1 MNSWSSVLI
10 PRLNSSIKLPQI
22 SLTNSK
28 TLKKELVA
36 KKDTYRM
43 YVCGITPY
51 DATHLGH
58 AATYLTFDL
67 INRYLRATGSDVL
80 YVQNIT
86 DIDDPLL
93 ERAAR
98 DNVNWEELA
107 HSQIDLF
114 RGDMEKLRVLPPAH
128 YIGAVETIDLV
139 SQAVTALQA
148 AGTIYSID
156 QDLFFKNYSSP
167 DFGTLSHLDKESMK
181 EIFSQ
186 RGGNPTLAGKSDPL
200 DCLVWM
206 GKRENEP
213 GWPSIHGVG
222 RPGWHIECTAI
233 ALKYLEPLD
242 SDATCID
249 IQGGGSDLIFP
260 HHEMCAS
267 QAQVLTGKDLAAIY
281 VHAAM
286 IGLDGEKMSKSKGN
300 LIFVSKLIQSGTDP
314 MVIRFALM
322 SQHYKVDRMWSDEL
336 LIQATKRVGD
346 IRKALFTSS
355 VAPTTAVI
363 EKLVHALSDDLD
375 TPSALAALDEWAAD
389 TLSGSNGGDSQEL
402 SMVLDSLLG
411 LAL

>member
-1 MNSWSSVLI
+1 MKSWAPVAI
-10 PRLNSSIKLPQI
+10 PQLTKSFNLPPI

-28 TLKKELVA
+28 TLKREILA
-36 KKDTYRM
+36 KKDVYRM

-67 INRYLRATGSDVL
+67 INRYLRASGSEVL

-93 ERAAR
+93 ERAIR
-98 DNVNWEELA
+98 DNVNWEDLA
-107 HSQIDLF
+107 TSQIDLF
-114 RGDMEKLRVLPPAH
+114 RGDMVNLRVIPPAH
-128 YIGAVETIDLV
+128 YIGAVEAIDLV
-139 SQAVTALQA
+139 SESVTALQA
-148 AGTIYSID
+148 AGSIYAIE

-167 DFGTLSHLDKESMK
+167 DFGSLSHLDKETMK

-186 RGGNPTLAGKSDPL
+186 RGGNPTLAGKIDPL

-206 GKRENEP
+206 AKRENEP
-213 GWPSIHGVG
+213 GWPSVHGVG

-233 ALKYLEPLD
+233 ALKYLAPIQ

-267 QAQVLTGKDLAAIY
+267 QAQVLAGKELAATY

-300 LIFVSKLIQSGTDP
+300 LVFVSKLINSGTDP

-322 SQHYKVDRMWSDEL
+322 SQHYRLDRMWTDEL
-336 LIQATKRVGD
+336 LTDASARVAKIRQA
-346 IRKALFTSS
+346 IASS
-355 VAPTTAVI
+355 SSAPTIPLI
-363 EKLVHALSDDLD
+363 EKIIVALSNDLD
-375 TPSALAALDEWAAD
+375 TPKVLAELDKWALDS
-389 TLSGSNGGDSQEL
+389 LNGVSGGDSKEL
-402 SMVLDSLLG
+402 SIALDALLG

>member
-1 MNSWSSVLI
+1 MKSWASVVI
-10 PRLNSSIKLPQI
+10 PQLNDSFNFPPI

-28 TLKKELVA
+28 TLKNEVLP

-67 INRYLRATGSDVL
+67 IIRYLRASGSEVL

-93 ERAAR
+93 ERATR
-98 DNVNWEELA
+98 DNLNWEDLA
-107 HSQIDLF
+107 TSQIDLF
-114 RGDMEKLRVLPPAH
+114 RGDMVNLRVIPPTH
-128 YIGAVETIDLV
+128 YIGAVEAIDLV
-139 SQAVTALQA
+139 SEAVTALQA
-148 AGTIYSID
+148 AGSIYSIE
-156 QDLFFKNYSSP
+156 QDLFFKNYSSQ
-167 DFGTLSHLDKESMK
+167 DFGSLSHLDKETMK

-186 RGGNPTLAGKSDPL
+186 RGGNPTLAGKIDPL

-206 GKRENEP
+206 AKREGEP
-213 GWPSIHGVG
+213 GWPSVHGVG

-233 ALKYLEPLD
+233 ALKYLAPVE
-242 SDATCID
+242 SDETCID

-260 HHEMCAS
+260 HHEMCAA
-267 QAQVLTGKDLAAIY
+267 QAQVLTGKELAATY

-300 LIFVSKLIQSGTDP
+300 LVFVSKLIKSGTDP

-322 SQHYKVDRMWSDEL
+322 SQHYRLDRMWTDEL
-336 LIQATKRVGD
+336 LEDATKRLAN
-346 IRKALFTSS
+346 IRKALSAPS
-355 VAPTTAVI
+355 VAPTKPVI
-363 EKLVHALSDDLD
+363 EKIILALSGDLN
-375 TPSALAALDEWAAD
+375 TPMALAELDKWALDSLNEV
-389 TLSGSNGGDSQEL
+389 SGGEAKEL
-402 SMVLDSLLG
+402 STALDALLG

>member
-1 MNSWSSVLI
+1 MKSWASVEIPKLNNS
-10 PRLNSSIKLPQI
+10 LNLPPI

-28 TLKKELVA
+28 TLKKEVVA
-36 KKDTYRM
+36 KKDVYRM

-67 INRYLRATGSDVL
+67 INRYLRASGSQVL

-93 ERAAR
+93 ERAIR
-98 DNVNWEELA
+98 DNVNWEDLA
-107 HSQIDLF
+107 TSQIDLF
-114 RGDMEKLRVLPPAH
+114 RDDMQNLRVIPPAH
-128 YIGAVETIDLV
+128 YIGAVEAIDLV
-139 SQAVTALQA
+139 SESVTALQA
-148 AGTIYSID
+148 SGSIYAIE

-167 DFGTLSHLDKESMK
+167 QFGSLSHLDKETMK

-186 RGGNPTLAGKSDPL
+186 RGGNPTLAGKIDPL

-206 GKRENEP
+206 AKRENEP
-213 GWPSIHGVG
+213 GWPSVHGVG

-233 ALKYLEPLD
+233 ALKYLSPLE
-242 SDATCID
+242 SDETCID

-267 QAQVLTGKDLAAIY
+267 QAQVLTSKELAATY

-300 LIFVSKLIQSGTDP
+300 LVFVSKLINSGTDP

-322 SQHYKVDRMWSDEL
+322 SEHYRLDRMWTDEL
-336 LIQATKRVGD
+336 LADATARVAKIRQAV
-346 IRKALFTSS
+346 ASS
-355 VAPTTAVI
+355 HSAPTTPLI
-363 EKLVHALSDDLD
+363 EKIILALSNDLD
-375 TPSALAALDEWAAD
+375 TPTVLAELDKWASE
-389 TLSGSNGGDSQEL
+389 TLQGSGGGDSKEL
-402 SMVLDSLLG
+402 SSALDTLLG